1 MKKIAVLSIALLT
14 ASFIFAQSSV
24 EISRDHNGSKVLK
37 GFISKKDLVTDTAFS
52 WFVQNQK
59 SFTPNPDVVKQYAAN
74 KDSINIIVFGGT
86 WCDDTKHLLPNFI
99 ATTDAAGFPANHIT
113 IIGVDRD
120 KKTLFNLAEA
130 FNIINVPTF
139 IAMKNGKE
147 IGRVVE
153 YGRMGLPEKELAQM
167 IAEAGSSKQ

>member
-1 MKKIAVLSIALLT
+1 MKKIFVLAIAVCSATLL
-14 ASFIFAQSSV
+14 FAQSSV

-37 GFISKKDLVTDTAFS
+37 GFIAKKDLVTDTAFS

-74 KDSINIIVFGGT
+74 KDSIHFIIFGGT

-99 ATTDAAGFPANHIT
+99 ATTDAAGIPPSNIT
-113 IIGVDRD
+113 LIGVDRD
-120 KKTLFNLAEA
+120 KKALFNLSEA
-130 FNIINVPTF
+130 FNITNVPTF

-153 YGRMGLPEKELAQM
+153 YGRMGLPEKELAQL
-167 IAEAGSSKQ
+167 IVEAGKQ

>member
-1 MKKIAVLSIALLT
+1 MKKIVSLAIAVFSASLL
-14 ASFIFAQSSV
+14 FAQSAV
-24 EISRDHNGSKVLK
+24 EVSRDGNGSKVLK
-37 GFISKKDLVTDTAFS
+37 GFIAKKDLVTDTAFS

-59 SFTPNPDVVKQYAAN
+59 SFTPNADVVKQYAAN

-99 ATTDAAGFPANHIT
+99 STTDAAGIPASRIT
-113 IIGVDRD
+113 LIGVDRE

-153 YGRMGLPEKELAQM
+153 YGRMGLPEKELAEM
-167 IAEAGSSKQ
+167 IVAAKNQ